1 MFLCSVFYAEGR
13 YNEYHSS
20 IMRVSIKLIMQSA
33 VKRCVVLLNVVVTN
47 NWHFTMI
54 EFLTVLS

>member
-1 MFLCSVFYAEGR
+1 MFFYAEGR

-20 IMRVSIKLIMQSA
+20 IMRVSIKLIMLSV

-47 NWHFTMI
+47 NWHFPMI
-54 EFLTVLS
+54 VFLTVLS